1 VAGPWR
7 VSYDENGGYDCM
19 TSSFDVLKMAEGPY
33 GPVVLQV
40 IALDMGDY
48 GEHAAWD
55 AGPPV
60 PLWGLELVK
69 IAQQE
74 NLSARYVTGGF

>member
-1 VAGPWR
+1 MAGPWR

-48 GEHAAWD
+48 GEHATWD
-55 AGPPV
+55 AGPH
-60 PLWGLELVK
+60 LE
-69 IAQQE
+69 ADYEQAWQD
-74 NLSARYVTGGF
+74 ARTICEALNARDGGQ